1 MKQRKNELS
10 TTQVISLGFFLAIL
24 VGTILLSLP
33 VCSASGKATPLMDA
47 LFTATTS
54 VCVTG
59 LVVVPTYAHWSLL
72 GKIII
77 LILIQLGGLGVVSFS
92 TAVMMFIGR
101 RITLKDRMLLED
113 ALNLNTLSGLVRF
126 LRWILKGTFLIE
138 GLGFAGYCLVFVP
151 QFGPKGIWYS
161 LFNAVSAF
169 CNAGMDIIGPNSLE
183 NYITHPWINIVT
195 MFLIIMG
202 GLGFI
207 VWMDLLELVR
217 TRIRRHVSYHT
228 LFQRLRLHTKLV
240 LITTLGLI
248 LGGALAIFILEY
260 DNPGTIGNLSL
271 PGKLLASLF
280 QSVTTRTAG
289 FQTFSQKALRPGTM
303 MICIF
308 LMFIGGSS
316 IGTAGGVKTTTIAV
330 LILSTW
336 ATIKGNGRVVVFH
349 KHIRGRIIKKALA
362 VIMVSMLVLFSLTV
376 LLYQVEKGS
385 MSDIAYETTSAIATV
400 GLTRNLTPSLH
411 TAGKAIIILMMYLG
425 RIGPISMAIIF
436 GSHGSRSL
444 AEYPEEEITVG

>member
-202 GLGFI
+202 GPGFI
-207 VWMDLLELVR
+207 VWMDLL
-217 TRIRRHVSYHT
+217 
-228 LFQRLRLHTKLV
+228 
-240 LITTLGLI
+240 
-248 LGGALAIFILEY
+248 
-260 DNPGTIGNLSL
+260 
-271 PGKLLASLF
+271 
-280 QSVTTRTAG
+280 
-289 FQTFSQKALRPGTM
+289 
-303 MICIF
+303 
-308 LMFIGGSS
+308 
-316 IGTAGGVKTTTIAV
+316 
-330 LILSTW
+330 
-336 ATIKGNGRVVVFH
+336 
-349 KHIRGRIIKKALA
+349 
-362 VIMVSMLVLFSLTV
+362 
-376 LLYQVEKGS
+376 
-385 MSDIAYETTSAIATV
+385 
-400 GLTRNLTPSLH
+400 
-411 TAGKAIIILMMYLG
+411 
-425 RIGPISMAIIF
+425 
-436 GSHGSRSL
+436 
-444 AEYPEEEITVG
+444 